1 MEKSKAAVFVGMEK
15 PLEVREFEVAPVT
28 ADTALVRMQMAAVC
42 GSDVHYWHLPT
53 TPAPAIMGHE
63 NVGVLA
69 ALGKNVT
76 KDVLGQPLKEG
87 DRVLFK
93 RSNCG
98 RCPGCV
104 LGENCK
110 VNPPYGLRPKFE
122 PPYLKGGFS
131 QYVYLDP
138 NPWLLKVPEDL
149 STERALIS
157 NIGNHTLLRG
167 IEKIGGVALA
177 DTVVVQGSGPIGMGA
192 IIQTSIAGAGRIIL
206 VGAPANRLE
215 LGVEMGAGLTIDLAD
230 YPTPEA
236 RVARVQELTGG
247 QGADMVIECS
257 GGRTAVQEG
266 AGHGAQ
272 RRQVPGHRADRAGGA
287 AAAGPQHHRAQSA
300 AGGGG
305 GRRRRIQQHH
315 PLAEGDAP
323 SGQSAGGEAHHP
335 RLLAGAGERGL
346 RGARADGGDDPGGE
360 TERVGAGVSS
370 STSCSSRGTPPETP
384 AKGAA
389 PARLLL
395 QKRGLSDG
403 SHHPPGPLPFRKGG
417 V

>member
-192 IIQTSIAGAGRIIL
+192 IIQASIAGAGRIIL

-266 AGHGAQ
+266 LDMV
-272 RRQVPGHRADRAGGA
+272 RSGGKYLVIGQIGLG
-287 AAAGPQHHRAQSA
+287 GPQPLDPSIIVMKALRVEGV
-300 AGGGG
+300 AGGGASSSII
-305 GRRRRIQQHH
+305 RSLKAMHQVVKAPVEKLITHAYSLEQVN
-315 PLAEGDAP
+315 EGF
-323 SGQSAGGEAHHP
+323 EAH
-335 RLLAGAGERGL
+335 EQM
-346 RGARADGGDDPGGE
+346 
-360 TERVGAGVSS
+360 
-370 STSCSSRGTPPETP
+370 
-384 AKGAA
+384 AA
-389 PARLLL
+389 MIPVV
-395 QKRGLSDG
+395 KPNG
-403 SHHPPGPLPFRKGG
+403 
-417 V
+417 

>member
-167 IEKIGGVALA
+167 IEKIGAAAASGAGI

-192 IIQTSIAGAGRIIL
+192 IIQQQHRGGRTHHPGGRARQPAGAGSGDGGRADHRPGGL
-206 VGAPANRLE
+206 SHARGAR
-215 LGVEMGAGLTIDLAD
+215 GAGA
-230 YPTPEA
+230 
-236 RVARVQELTGG
+236 
-247 QGADMVIECS
+247 GADRGPRRRHGHRVLRRPHR
-257 GGRTAVQEG
+257 GAGR

-272 RRQVPGHRADRAGGA
+272 RRQILGHRADRPPCCWHGLQNSHNYA
-287 AAAGPQHHRAQSA
+287 AIAAGPSNQDIIVGDHHCRRRTWTRLRSFLLEGPSNDGPASA

-305 GRRRRIQQHH
+305 GRRRSQSH
-315 PLAEGDAP
+315 PAAT
-323 SGQSAGGEAHHP
+323 GQSEAP
-335 RLLAGAGERGL
+335 RPVDVR
-346 RGARADGGDDPGGE
+346 
-360 TERVGAGVSS
+360 S
-370 STSCSSRGTPPETP
+370 
-384 AKGAA
+384 
-389 PARLLL
+389 
-395 QKRGLSDG
+395 
-403 SHHPPGPLPFRKGG
+403 PPGQRVLKEGLGMHREVVRKRH
-417 V
+417 